1 MKINSNDLSE
11 EVEGE
16 EVIEI
21 STHDTE
27 ITSACNALFYPQLFK
42 IAQNNF
48 QTSYTLNPRI
58 FSEPEDY
65 YDDVACMERE
75 SSTPLIEE
83 MLSLD
88 DAIVRSLQA
97 SPNEDLRSRLV
108 QNILLI
114 GGGCEISDLAN

>member
-1 MKINSNDLSE
+1 MRCFIPSSSN
-11 EVEGE
+11 
-16 EVIEI
+16 
-21 STHDTE
+21 
-27 ITSACNALFYPQLFK
+27 
-42 IAQNNF
+42 
-48 QTSYTLNPRI
+48 
-58 FSEPEDY
+58 FSEQLSDQLYTQTQDY